1 MLARLP
7 LWLRVAVPLV
17 ALATL
22 YHYWLPLSTAFTRDL
37 LRLGGGS
44 QLVSSLSFFIHE
56 VPEVMMLLVGIV
68 FAVGVV
74 RTFFS
79 PERTRSLLRGR
90 RKFTGNAMAASL
102 AVYVPGGATTR
113 SLRALEPSLILTVLC
128 KGAHE
133 DTPAA
138 RA

>member
-1 MLARLP
+1 
-7 LWLRVAVPLV
+7 
-17 ALATL
+17 
-22 YHYWLPLSTAFTRDL
+22 
-37 LRLGGGS
+37 
-44 QLVSSLSFFIHE
+44 
-56 VPEVMMLLVGIV
+56 MMLLVGIV

-90 RKFTGNAMAASL
+90 REFTGNAMAASL

-113 SLRALEPSLILTVLC
+113 ALRALEPSLILTVLC